1 MTFETICRSTTLVAL
16 GMAVAGPATAQQGTE
31 DLAKAA
37 QNPIASMIS
46 LPFQNSSN
54 LNFGPMN

>member
-1 MTFETICRSTTLVAL
+1 MTFETICRSTALVAL

-37 QNPIASMIS
+37 QNPIAT
-46 LPFQNSSN
+46 Q
-54 LNFGPMN
+54 GV